1 MYAYLPSF
9 FLTTTMGM
17 SQDVSKCL
25 KRPWL
30 PTTLR
35 SPGRGCRRCSWAAQL
50 PWWVRLRP
58 PWQQPST
65 GSWWRWPE
73 ALGLGRNHPSFLVG
87 KLQPTISFQHLLLGR
102 NPFKACCFLLFLGWF
117 SQQKRYRIS
126 KQMFLQM
133 CPFQNNPENN
143 PPAPAFLLNPV
154 FSLGKSVNPMI
165 VGSLLS
171 FSSWSANCWL
181 NQWIY
186 PETIPCFMPN
196 NPQASWKT
204 TKVGEATSWKPS
216 SLVLRFQPFRAVEPL
231 VSSPSSSL
239 KSQSGWSSD
248 VWPMGPGQIRGNPSL
263 PEEVDG
269 SWAILGRNFSWHPRG
284 FGVVF
289 EALKSLWTKIISVK
303 RWNHDSFVI
312 SDATCLFWILLLHW
326 LI

>member
-58 PWQQPST
+58 PWQQPSS

-102 NPFKACCFLLFLGWF
+102 NPFKACCFLLFSWLVL
-117 SQQKRYRIS
+117 QKRYRIS

-171 FSSWSANCWL
+171 FSSWSAKPIVG
-181 NQWIY
+181 WISGF
-186 PETIPCFMPN
+186 I
-196 NPQASWKT
+196 Q
-204 TKVGEATSWKPS
+204 KPY
-216 SLVLRFQPFRAVEPL
+216 L
-231 VSSPSSSL
+231 VSCQRIPKL
-239 KSQSGWSSD
+239 LGRPPKLEK
-248 VWPMGPGQIRGNPSL
+248 PPAPGNPAETGPQVPTL
-263 PEEVDG
+263 QG
-269 SWAILGRNFSWHPRG
+269 CGA
-284 FGVVF
+284 FGLLSFIIAQV
-289 EALKSLWTKIISVK
+289 AKRLK
-303 RWNHDSFVI
+303 
-312 SDATCLFWILLLHW
+312 
-326 LI
+326 